1 MNVLQ
6 QVPRNALVWGIICLF
21 ALVAPH
27 AVRLPFWVLGVYL
40 LAVGWRWQV
49 YRGRWSFPRRKLK
62 LAMIV
67 SSFVGIYFSYGSFIG
82 LEPTVALLLTAFA
95 LKFTELAHR
104 QDAYVLIFLGYF
116 VCLTEFLFSQ
126 DLLMTFYSLL
136 CVTLLTTTLVA
147 LHQPGQHQFNRRTIR
162 LAFVMLLQA
171 LPLMVVLFFLFP
183 RIGPLWK
190 MPTSS
195 HTGTTG
201 MSDFMKPGDI
211 ASLTQSDE
219 VAFRVK
225 FEGEI
230 PPSSDLYWRGLVM
243 SKLENGAWSTL
254 GLYSVPAKEARPQA
268 VSTTGDP
275 LIYSVIME
283 PTNQQWLYGLRYAIS
298 STPGVMATSDFRL
311 ISPTPVEVEYIYRAR
326 SWTGAEL
333 EPKLSEWRRKIETRL
348 PPNANPRSRA
358 FALEM
363 RDAVESDAA
372 FMSLIMNK
380 FTTETYVYTLK
391 PGQLLGRDAIDQF
404 LFESRRGFCEHYAS
418 AFVFMMRAAG
428 IPARV
433 VAGYQGGE
441 VNPVN
446 KTVIVHQFDAHA
458 WAEVWIKGRGW
469 VRADPTAAV
478 SPTRIEMGLE
488 EAMESEGSFLSEMPL
503 SPVRYRS
510 VALLNELRLRYDAL
524 TYGWQSWVVGF
535 DSGQQM
541 QLLHRVF
548 GEISARTF
556 MAAFIGSW
564 ALVLIPVA
572 ISLFRG
578 KDTFPMSPADK
589 YYRMFCHRLSLI
601 GLKRVSGEAPGD
613 FARRVVAAIPE
624 ESEQVWNITSLYAR
638 MAYETGADGNRN
650 DQNALEELI
659 RAVSKFK
666 PKAQR
671 NAGGGLHPPV

>member
-1 MNVLQ
+1 MSILQ
-6 QVPRNALVWGIICLF
+6 QVPRNALVWGMICLF

-27 AVRLPFWVLGVYL
+27 AVRLPLWVLGVYVI
-40 LAVGWRWQV
+40 AVGWRWQV

-62 LAMIV
+62 LAMIA
-67 SSFVGIYFSYGSFIG
+67 SSFAGIYFSYGSFVG

-95 LKFTELAHR
+95 FKFIELAHR

-126 DLLMTFYSLL
+126 DLLITFYSLL
-136 CVTLLTTTLVA
+136 CVTLLTTTLIA
-147 LHQPGQHQFNRRTIR
+147 LHQPGEHQFNRRTIR

-171 LPLMVVLFFLFP
+171 LPLMVVLFLLFP

-190 MPTSS
+190 IPTNSNV
-195 HTGTTG
+195 GTTG

-225 FEGEI
+225 FDGEI

-243 SKLENGAWSTL
+243 SKLQNGAWSTL
-254 GLYSVPAKEARPQA
+254 GLYSVPVTEARPQA
-268 VSTTGDP
+268 VSTVGEP
-275 LIYSVIME
+275 LAYSVIME
-283 PTNQQWLYGLRYAIS
+283 PTNQQWLYALRYAVS
-298 STPGVMATSDFRL
+298 NTPGVMAAPDFRL
-311 ISPTPVEVEYIYRAR
+311 ISPAPVEVEYIYRAL
-326 SWTGAEL
+326 SWTEAEL
-333 EPKLSEWRRKIETRL
+333 EPTLSEWRRKTETKL
-348 PPNANPRSRA
+348 PSNVNPRSRA
-358 FALEM
+358 LALKM
-363 RDAVESDAA
+363 RDSVESDAA
-372 FMSLIMNK
+372 FMSLVMNK
-380 FTTETYVYTLK
+380 FTAENYVYTLR
-391 PGQLLGRDAIDQF
+391 PGQLLGQDAIDQF
-404 LFESRRGFCEHYAS
+404 LFDSRRGFCEHYAS

-446 KTVIVHQFDAHA
+446 RTVIVHQFDAHA

-488 EAMESEGSFLSEMPL
+488 EAMESEGSFLSEIPL

-535 DSGQQM
+535 DSGQQL
-541 QLLHRVF
+541 QLLQRVF

-556 MAAFIGSW
+556 IAAFIGSW

-572 ISLFRG
+572 ISLFRV
-578 KDTFPMSPADK
+578 KDTSPMSPADK
-589 YYRMFCHRLSLI
+589 HYRLFCERLSLI
-601 GLKRVSGEAPGD
+601 GLMRVSGEAPGD
-613 FARRVVAAIPE
+613 FAARVAEAIPE
-624 ESEQVWNITSLYAR
+624 ESEQVWNITALYAR
-638 MAYETGADGNRN
+638 MAYETRAGGNGDDRRVLK
-650 DQNALEELI
+650 DFI
-659 RAVSKFK
+659 RAVSGFK
-666 PKAQR
+666 PKVHRSAEGDL
-671 NAGGGLHPPV
+671 NLPL

>member
-1 MNVLQ
+1 MSVLQ

-27 AVRLPFWVLGVYL
+27 AVRLPPWVLVVYVI
-40 LAVGWRWQV
+40 AVGWRWQV

-67 SSFVGIYFSYGSFIG
+67 SSFAGIYFSYGSFVG

-95 LKFTELAHR
+95 FKFIELAHR

-126 DLLMTFYSLL
+126 DLLITFYSLL
-136 CVTLLTTTLVA
+136 CVTLLTTTLIA

-171 LPLMVVLFFLFP
+171 LPLMVVLFLLFP

-190 MPTSS
+190 MPTNSNA
-195 HTGTTG
+195 GTTG

-211 ASLTQSDE
+211 ASLTQSDD

-225 FEGEI
+225 FEGDI
-230 PPSSDLYWRGLVM
+230 PPSSELYWRGLVM

-254 GLYSVPAKEARPQA
+254 GLYSVPAREARPQT
-268 VSTTGDP
+268 VSTVGEP
-275 LIYSVIME
+275 LAYSVIME
-283 PTNQQWLYGLRYAIS
+283 PTNQQWLYGLRYAVS
-298 STPGVMATSDFRL
+298 NTPGVMATPDFRL
-311 ISPTPVEVEYIYRAR
+311 ISPTPLEVEYIYRAL

-333 EPKLSEWRRKIETRL
+333 EPTLSEWRRKTETKL
-348 PPNANPRSRA
+348 PPNANPRSRTL
-358 FALEM
+358 ALEM
-363 RDAVESDAA
+363 RDSVQTDAA
-372 FMSLIMNK
+372 FVSLVMNK
-380 FTTETYVYTLK
+380 FTTETYVYTLR
-391 PGQLLGRDAIDQF
+391 PGQLLGQHAIDQF
-404 LFESRRGFCEHYAS
+404 LFDSRRGFCEHYAS

-446 KTVIVHQFDAHA
+446 RTVLVHQFDAHA
-458 WAEVWIKGRGW
+458 WAEVWIQGRGW

-488 EAMESEGSFLSEMPL
+488 EAMESEGSFLSDIPL

-524 TYGWQSWVVGF
+524 TYSWQSWVVGF

-541 QLLHRVF
+541 QLLQRVF

-556 MAAFIGSW
+556 IAAFIGSW

-578 KDTFPMSPADK
+578 KETFPVSPADK
-589 YYRMFCHRLSLI
+589 HYRLFCDRLSLV
-601 GLKRVSGEAPGD
+601 GLIRVNGEAPGD
-613 FARRVVAAIPE
+613 FAARVAAAIPE
-624 ESEQVWNITSLYAR
+624 ESEQVWNITALYAR
-638 MAYETGADGNRN
+638 MAYETRAGGNGD
-650 DQNALEELI
+650 DQSVLKEFI
-659 RAVSKFK
+659 RAVSGFK
-666 PKAQR
+666 PKVQR
-671 NAGGGLHPPV
+671 NAGGDLNLSV